1 MTMGSALAI
10 ENLSAGYGQ
19 AAVIF
24 DVSLEVKP
32 GEIVAML
39 GPNGAG
45 KSTMLLAVSGLVPT
59 FSGSVYVDGKRLDK
73 VASHVRSR
81 SGVVHV
87 PEDRSLF
94 FDLTVDENIAL
105 AAPSRKDRHAYDVFP
120 ELKPL
125 SKRRAGLLSGGEQQM
140 LAIGRAL
147 EMKPKYLMI
156 DEMSLGLAPVIVRR
170 VMERITEI
178 VRDTNVGA
186 LLVEQNVDLAL
197 EFADRVY
204 LLAGGRVRFSG
215 DRERALA
222 DWPSFRDAYFA

>member
-1 MTMGSALAI
+1 MSSALAI

-19 AAVIF
+19 SAVVF
-24 DVSLEVKP
+24 DVSLDVKP
-32 GEIVAML
+32 GEIVALL

-45 KSTMLLAVSGLVPT
+45 KSTMLLAISGLVPT
-59 FSGSVYVDGKRLDK
+59 FGGSVYVDGASIDK
-73 VASHVRSR
+73 MASHVRSR

-94 FDLTVDENIAL
+94 FHLTVDENIAL
-105 AAPSRKDRHAYDVFP
+105 AAPSRNDRHAYEVFP
-120 ELKPL
+120 ELLPL
-125 SKRRAGLLSGGEQQM
+125 RKRRAGLLSGGEQQM

-147 EMKPKYLMI
+147 EMRPKYLMI

-170 VMERITEI
+170 VMERIAEI
-178 VRDTNVGA
+178 VRETNVGA
-186 LLVEQNVDLAL
+186 LLVEQNVDIAL

-215 DRERALA
+215 DREQALA
-222 DWPSFRDAYFA
+222 DWPAFRDSYFA